1 MRASEFTQGLAEGS
15 GFEQEAGIGIDGK
28 SFKFKIKDLVAF
40 ANKYPVT
47 KVNPKEFIQQI
58 KGRDE
63 DPTQSMARAEKA
75 DLQYPIIVVQRKNGQ
90 LWIADGTHRVHKAIL
105 NKLPTINAKVI
116 PIDDMESF
124 EIKRVDEAPLPPDWD
139 KEQLNLRQTFKNRIK
154 YAVSKAQ
161 RIGAGS
167 SRVAF
172 VIPYEGRNTV
182 LKVAKNLKGLAQNE
196 AELQILNDYV
206 IGQSDI
212 VIPLID
218 YDKDNKRP
226 VWLQTE
232 LASQISMKPLLQ
244 LLRTPTL
251 WFLTDAVKYR
261 LALPDKP
268 RYLNKPADLK
278 EKYFDPKMWTYGG
291 EPTEQNFEM
300 FNEYVDK
307 LSELKDSSDIE
318 LGDLQNNLNWGQ
330 FMGRPVVI
338 DLGLSSEVWQKMYK
352 V

>member
-1 MRASEFTQGLAEGS
+1 MRA
-15 GFEQEAGIGIDGK
+15 
-28 SFKFKIKDLVAF
+28 
-40 ANKYPVT
+40 
-47 KVNPKEFIQQI
+47 KEFISEQDYLSQI
-58 KGRDE
+58 PTLVWKPVNRRVWNTIQDE
-63 DPTQSMARAEKA
+63 GLDEEQDAMDPKQWVMSSLSISDKDAESLRAFDDNAIEDFNRFDVNLKSRYPGLT
-75 DLQYPIIVVQRKNGQ
+75 DLIDYDHGTVVIVKTIDKNIER
-90 LWIADGTHRVHKAIL
+90 L
-105 NKLPTINAKVI
+105 
-116 PIDDMESF
+116 
-124 EIKRVDEAPLPPDWD
+124 DEVPLPPDWD
-139 KEQLNLRQTFKNRIK
+139 PEKLNLRQTFKNRIK

-161 RIGAGS
+161 KIGTGS

-172 VIPYEGRNTV
+172 IIPYEGRNTV

-196 AELQILNDYV
+196 AEIQVLDDYV

-232 LASQISMKPLLQ
+232 LANQISMKPLLQ

-268 RYLNKPADLK
+268 KYLNKPADLK
-278 EKYFDPKMWTYGG
+278 EKYFDLKMWISYGG
-291 EPTEQNFEM
+291 KPSEQSFEI
-300 FNEYVDK
+300 FNTYVDK
-307 LSELKDSSDIE
+307 LAELKDSSDIE
-318 LGDLQNNLNWGQ
+318 LGDLQDNRNWGQ

-338 DLGLSSEVWQKMYK
+338 DLGLSTEVWQKMYK
-352 V
+352 L

>member
-1 MRASEFTQGLAEGS
+1 MRAKQ
-15 GFEQEAGIGIDGK
+15 
-28 SFKFKIKDLVAF
+28 
-40 ANKYPVT
+40 
-47 KVNPKEFIQQI
+47 FIN
-58 KGRDE
+58 E
-63 DPTQSMARAEKA
+63 
-75 DLQYPIIVVQRKNGQ
+75 V
-90 LWIADGTHRVHKAIL
+90 
-105 NKLPTINAKVI
+105 
-116 PIDDMESF
+116 
-124 EIKRVDEAPLPPDWD
+124 PLPPDWD
-139 KEQLNLRQTFKNRIK
+139 KEQLNLRQTFKNRVK

-161 RIGAGS
+161 KLGTGS
-167 SRVAF
+167 SRIAF

-261 LALPDKP
+261 LSLPDKP

-307 LSELKDSSDIE
+307 IAELKDSAQIE
-318 LGDLQNNLNWGQ
+318 LGDLQNDKNWGQ

-338 DLGLSSEVWQKMYK
+338 DLGLSSDVWNKYYLLK
-352 V
+352 

>member
-1 MRASEFTQGLAEGS
+1 MEDHKLERDQYTLGQKFMRASEFTQGLVEGLN
-15 GFEQEAGIGIDGK
+15 EMDK
-28 SFKFKIKDLVAF
+28 SA
-40 ANKYPVT
+40 PQ
-47 KVNPKEFIQQI
+47 P
-58 KGRDE
+58 GRD
-63 DPTQSMARAEKA
+63 
-75 DLQYPIIVVQRKNGQ
+75 G
-90 LWIADGTHRVHKAIL
+90 RVSHSTYGSRDKKGSDYFKGKESPSKLITVKQASKDALDIL
-105 NKLPTINAKVI
+105 KKQGVA
-116 PIDDMESF
+116 
-124 EIKRVDEAPLPPDWD
+124 EAPLPPDWD
-139 KEQLNLRQTFKNRIK
+139 PEKLNLRQTFKNRLK
-154 YAVSKAQ
+154 YALERAK
-161 RIGAGS
+161 RIGTGS
-167 SRVAF
+167 SRVAM
-172 VIPYEGRNTV
+172 VINYQGRNTV

-268 RYLNKPADLK
+268 KYLNKPADLK
-278 EKYFDPKMWTYGG
+278 EKYFDPKMWSYGG
-291 EPTEQNFEM
+291 QPTEQSFEM

-318 LGDLQNNLNWGQ
+318 LGDLQNN
-330 FMGRPVVI
+330 
-338 DLGLSSEVWQKMYK
+338 
-352 V
+352 